1 MNGPELY
8 VSTPA
13 TPHKV
18 LAIFWDGKNVM
29 EVVNFAP
36 TQLSFKGNP
45 KHPGD
50 APQLYHSTIGVTEE
64 LIKANS
70 WLFKSED
77 GNLDF
82 MTPELFKKNFTKDV
96 PTIDLDADT
105 LDQIKKAVDES
116 TWIPSEYMTNDW
128 LSDVCKFLREGPA
141 AFSAKDSDVYLKTGF
156 TLEIGK
162 MYLVKG
168 SRRYYEGIIFDSR
181 SGTSYLFKYAG
192 DASRET
198 LRLGR
203 HQLEDAVR
211 RIAEPLRKPQTTIHS
226 NRCERAGQII
236 GNEQW
241 FIEGSPEDDRIVDIR
256 YEVGTVI
263 RGIPMKDVLWK
274 SRSRILG
281 IHEANQVFW
290 WRYSDV

>member
-1 MNGPELY
+1 MSGPKIY
-8 VSTPA
+8 VRNPL
-13 TPHKV
+13 PV
-18 LAIFWDGKNVM
+18 DEVEAINWDGTNIR
-29 EVVNFAP
+29 EVVSFAP
-36 TQLSFKGNP
+36 NQLQYGGAISPAGNP
-45 KHPGD
+45 QMTYSG
-50 APQLYHSTIGVTEE
+50 IGVTSQMVP
-64 LIKANS
+64 IDS
-70 WLFKSED
+70 WLYKKEGGDVVICGPREFLSQYSEKS
-77 GNLDF
+77 
-82 MTPELFKKNFTKDV
+82 TV
-96 PTIDLDADT
+96 IDLDADT

-162 MYLVKG
+162 MYLVQG

-181 SGTSYLFKYAG
+181 SGTSYLFRYAG
-192 DASRET
+192 DACRET
-198 LRLGR
+198 IRLGR

-211 RIAEPLRKPQTTIHS
+211 RIAEPPRKSQTPIHS

-241 FIEGSPEDDRIVDIR
+241 FIEGSPEYERVVDIR

-274 SRSRILG
+274 ARSRVLG
-281 IHEANQVFW
+281 VHEGNQVFW